1 MGAQAPGLASP
12 LRSIQKSS
20 SQSSCVCSKMSESA
34 SNRIEAAIQQQYPSH
49 SSISSPHQ
57 AAVLANHQAEVH
69 VGMVSSPQAV
79 RQPALMPPLMSSIRC
94 LVSLLQTPSRQG
106 R

>member
-1 MGAQAPGLASP
+1 M
-12 LRSIQKSS
+12 
-20 SQSSCVCSKMSESA
+20 
-34 SNRIEAAIQQQYPSH
+34 
-49 SSISSPHQ
+49 
-57 AAVLANHQAEVH
+57 AAVPLSQQHQQSLPGVVLAIHQAEVA